1 VPPNTTYVEAATVI
15 SSWGDRIAQRLTA
28 DGSVIV
34 PPRIAAWLED
44 KAGVTGERRIMLRDT
59 DPDAYVVLAAL
70 RLAALAHR
78 SDCGTKMV
86 SPQPDR
92 PKLESWLTT
101 SQAAQQAGVTDRCIR
116 KWIAAHRLPATRHGE
131 RWLIRP
137 DHLHLITTT

>member
-1 VPPNTTYVEAATVI
+1 V
-15 SSWGDRIAQRLTA
+15 SSWVERIARRLTD

-44 KAGVTGERRIMLRDT
+44 KASVTSERRIMLRDV
-59 DPDAYVVLAAL
+59 DPTAYEVLAAL

-78 SDCGTKMV
+78 SGNGTKIAA
-86 SPQPDR
+86 PQPDQ
-92 PKLESWLTT
+92 PQSESWLTT
-101 SQAAQQAGVTDRCIR
+101 SQAAQTAGVTDRCIR
-116 KWIAAHRLPATRHGE
+116 KWIAQHRLPATRHGE

>member
-1 VPPNTTYVEAATVI
+1 VI
-15 SSWGDRIAQRLTA
+15 SWGDRIARRLTG

-44 KAGVTGERRIMLRDT
+44 KTGVTSERRLMLRDT
-59 DPDAYVVLAAL
+59 DQVAYEVLAAL

-78 SDCGTKMV
+78 SDCGTKIAA
-86 SPQPDR
+86 PQPDR
-92 PKLESWLTT
+92 PQSESWLTT

-116 KWIAAHRLPATRHGE
+116 KWIAQHRLPATRHGE

-137 DHLHLITTT
+137 DHLHLPLT